1 MVQKMTVEGKVLKWG
16 NSFGIRVNKEV
27 VDKLKLNEHEIVE
40 LEIKKRD
47 NPLKELFG
55 SMPKLKI
62 TREEFLKNRRE
73 IEGDVDAKWDALSRQ
88 LRSR

>member
-1 MVQKMTVEGKVLKWG
+1 MALKMTTEGKVLKWG
-16 NSFGIRVNKEV
+16 NSFGIRINKDV
-27 VDKLKLNEHEIVE
+27 VEKLKLNEHETVE

-73 IEGDVDAKWDALSRQ
+73 IEGDVDARGDSLSRQ

>member
-1 MVQKMTVEGKVLKWG
+1 MALKMTTEGKVLKWG
-16 NSFGIRVNKEV
+16 NSFGIRINKDV
-27 VDKLKLNEHEIVE
+27 VEKLKLNEHETVE

-55 SMPKLKI
+55 SMKGNPI
-62 TREEFLKNRRE
+62 TREEFLKNRKE
-73 IEGDVDAKWDALSRQ
+73 IEGDVDARWDALSRQ